1 MPNRRADVLASNAS
15 APRNRSGGGRCNNAG
30 IYNVAPAPIENE
42 GFCWERVVA
51 CQSFGNVKYSLYEQ
65 CPERTHFTKWAA
77 SALLATLPI
86 ADKAG
91 LTTPLLKAV
100 VDTITRVGVAHTDQ
114 LEGILKLKHV
124 SYCQLQHKAH
134 PIIEDREP
142 PANNPDYV
150 PSTHF
155 EKYESREFT
164 NRTFVQA
171 PESEVR
177 PTEAQCFAHP
187 KLLCTL

>member
-77 SALLATLPI
+77 TALLATLPI

-124 SYCQLQHKAH
+124 SYC
-134 PIIEDREP
+134 
-142 PANNPDYV
+142 
-150 PSTHF
+150 
-155 EKYESREFT
+155 
-164 NRTFVQA
+164 
-171 PESEVR
+171 
-177 PTEAQCFAHP
+177 
-187 KLLCTL
+187 